1 MDKSNAFL
9 TSQNLR
15 EFSTTN
21 PALFVVQQEQHLLS
35 SVQLCKSHGLQYAR
49 LPYPSLSPRVFSNS
63 CPLSQWCYVT
73 NSSSAA
79 PFSFCLQSFP
89 ASGSFP
95 MSRLVPSGGHSIRA
109 SVLVLPMNIQGWL
122 PLELSGLISLHS
134 KGFSR
139 VFSSTTIWRYQFI
152 GAQPSSWSN
161 SHTHIWLLEKP

>member
-1 MDKSNAFL
+1 MSRKDCNQIIDHNSWLIAGSPEYTQIIYCFSVTESFL
-9 TSQNLR
+9 TLQP
-15 EFSTTN
+15 T
-21 PALFVVQQEQHLLS
+21 
-35 SVQLCKSHGLQYAR
+35 GLQHGCF
-49 LPYPSLSPRVFSNS
+49 LSPPLSPRVCSNS
-63 CPLSQWCYVT
+63 CSLSQWGYLT
-73 NSSSAA
+73 TSSSAA

-95 MSRLVPSGGHSIRA
+95 MSRLFPSGGQSIRA